1 MDELTGT
8 VRTFDTA
15 RGYGSVESDDGRSWF
30 FHCTQIADGSRTI
43 DVDTRSFSGNHPTGC
58 RVDARVVDYQGSSLR
73 VGDQLG
79 RAALQVTFGY
89 VGCLA

>member
-43 DVDTRSFSGNHPTGC
+43 DVATRVRFG
-58 RVDARVVDYQGSSLR
+58 VVAGR
-73 VGDQLG
+73 MGRWEAVGLT
-79 RAALQVTFGY
+79 AVAS
-89 VGCLA
+89 

>member
-30 FHCTQIADGSRTI
+30 FHCTQIADGTRTI
-43 DVDTRSFSGNHPTGC
+43 EVG
-58 RVDARVVDYQGSSLR
+58 ARVRFAV
-73 VGDQLG
+73 VAG
-79 RAALQVTFGY
+79 RMGQWEAIGLTGVAS
-89 VGCLA
+89 